1 MASDPTAQL
10 FTGTMRRRRSGW
22 VLYCVLGLLFGAYL
36 GVNAMIGLRGNTHIA
51 AWKPMV
57 WELSSVIVV
66 FTLIPFI
73 ALFERRFRLDARPR
87 WRTILWHAGG
97 ALVFSALHVAGMLI
111 LRKLAYSVVDQ
122 HYEFGDLSIGAFY
135 ELQKDVIT
143 YSVVLVVI
151 FAYREFQVRRT
162 GELRAAELASELSQA
177 RLRHL
182 TAQIE
187 PHFLFNALNAISNRM
202 HEDVDAA
209 DRMIADLGGLL
220 RAAYD
225 SDNHVL
231 VPLARE
237 LEWLRG
243 YAAMMTERFRGQLSF
258 ELNVSPGLEAVLVP
272 RLLLQPLVENAL
284 RHGLP
289 SGHGNLRVNVQLHG
303 TRLHYTVS
311 DDGAGIEDGAVKAGT
326 GLSNVARRLELLFPK
341 EHTLALARREPR
353 GTVVSVSFP
362 VAA

>member
-1 MASDPTAQL
+1 MASDPTAQV
-10 FTGTMRRRRSGW
+10 FTGPVRRGRSGW

-36 GVNAMIGLRGNTHIA
+36 GVNAMIGLRGNTRIA
-51 AWKPMV
+51 AWKPMI
-57 WELSSVIVV
+57 WELSSVIMV
-66 FTLIPFI
+66 FTLVPFI
-73 ALFERRFRLDARPR
+73 VLFERRFRLDTRPR
-87 WRTILWHAGG
+87 WRTILWHTGG
-97 ALVFSALHVAGMLI
+97 ALAFSALHVAGMLT
-111 LRKLAYSVVDQ
+111 LRKLAYALVDQ
-122 HYEFGDLSIGAFY
+122 HYEFGDLSIGAIY
-135 ELQKDVIT
+135 ELQKDLIT

-151 FAYREFQVRRT
+151 FAYREFQIRRS

-209 DRMIADLGGLL
+209 DRMISDLGGLL

-231 VPLARE
+231 VPLVRE
-237 LEWLRG
+237 LDWLRG
-243 YAAMMTERFRGQLSF
+243 YAAMMMERFRGQLCF
-258 ELNVSPGLEAVLVP
+258 ELNVSPGLETVQVP

-289 SGHGNLRVNVQLHG
+289 TGHGNLCVDVQLEG
-303 TRLHYTVS
+303 NRLHYTVS
-311 DDGAGIEDGAVKAGT
+311 DDGAGIGDGAIKAGT
-326 GLSNVARRLELLFPK
+326 GLSNVARRLELLFPN